1 MLILNLGPGTYAQE
15 KVKVVTTVKDMMSN
29 AFITKVRIKPVNA
42 ITGAKVLSNSARV
55 KCV

>member
-42 ITGAKVLSNSARV
+42 ITGAKVLSNSARI